1 MKATV
6 NGIETYYEVHGKEGA
21 PWLVL
26 GHSLACSVR
35 MWDGEIAALQD
46 RYRVLAYDTRGH
58 GESAAPKGA
67 YTLEGLADDL
77 HALLKHLKIDKA
89 HYCGLS
95 MGGMIGQTFALKY
108 PGVLQSLILCD
119 TTSRYPAAAATMWQD
134 RIRIA
139 ETQGLKPLVQP
150 TIERWFTEPFRK
162 NRPAEVQKVAAQIEK
177 TPVPGYVGCCHAI
190 PKIDVTSRLKEIK
203 CPALVIC
210 GADDPATPPA
220 LSREIHENLPGS
232 KLVLIPQ
239 AAHLSNIEQPEA
251 FNRAIEAFLSGPASA
266 RA

>member
-1 MKATV
+1 MKANV
-6 NGIETYYEVHGKEGA
+6 NGIETYYEIHGKEGA
-21 PWLVL
+21 PWLVFS
-26 GHSLACSVR
+26 HSLACSVR
-35 MWDGEIAALQD
+35 MWDEEIERHKE

-58 GESAAPKGA
+58 GQSAAPKGA

-77 HALLKHLKIDKA
+77 HALLRHLKISKA
-89 HYCGLS
+89 HFCGLS

-108 PGVLQSLILCD
+108 PGVLQTLTLCD
-119 TTSRYPAAAATMWQD
+119 TTSRYPAAAAPLWQE

-139 ETQGLKPLVQP
+139 ESQGLKPLVQP
-150 TIERWFTEPFRK
+150 TLERWFTEPFRK
-162 NRPAEVQKVAAQIEK
+162 TQAEEVKKISAQIEK

-190 PKIDVTSRLKEIK
+190 PKIDVTARLKEIK

-210 GADDPATPPA
+210 GENDPGTPPA
-220 LSREIHENLPGS
+220 MAREIHENLPGS

-251 FNRAIEAFLSGPASA
+251 FNRALAEFLSSPASA